1 MLQNPLRI
9 KTKSLVLANVARLVL
24 VASFL
29 VGGFC
34 LAERIARRLVGP
46 PGRNF
51 ALREY
56 SWRVFAIV
64 PTMDDGYWREMRLGM
79 QKAAPRAH
87 VGLEFIGPRYP
98 NPDHIL
104 DRFEHAIVAKA
115 DGIICYAEDVP
126 AVAAAIGRAERAGIP
141 VVTVGVDL
149 PESGRRS
156 YVGPDPFQMG
166 YEIGRALGMEPGIA
180 EVAVVLD
187 AAAFRPGSSQDRYL
201 SGLRRAVGSARGR
214 IRLRRVVLVE
224 AVTAE
229 AEAEWGDLFAGGRI
243 DAICCASPESTLRVA
258 GFLGKRGLAGRVALF
273 GMGLLPETLW
283 FMRQGIITAT
293 AASYPYAM
301 GSDAVFLLADILAGR
316 SHPTKIVSGIQVFR
330 REDVDGL
337 LQKFWSR
344 GD

>member
-1 MLQNPLRI
+1 MSYEDVRTGTSQV
-9 KTKSLVLANVARLVL
+9 VLAKAVRLLL
-24 VASFL
+24 VGSLL
-29 VGGFC
+29 VGGFY
-34 LAERIARRLVGP
+34 LAERIARRLVGLP
-46 PGRNF
+46 ERNVV
-51 ALREY
+51 LREY

-64 PTMDDGYWREMRLGM
+64 PTMDDGYWHEMRIGM
-79 QKAAPRAH
+79 REAAHRAH

-98 NPDHIL
+98 NPDHIV
-104 DRFEHAIVAKA
+104 DRFEQAIAAKA
-115 DGIICYAEDVP
+115 DGIICYAEDLP
-126 AVAAAIGRAERAGIP
+126 AVASAIGRADRAGIP
-141 VVTVGVDL
+141 VVTIGLDL

-166 YEIGRALGMEPGIA
+166 YEVGRALAMEPGIA
-180 EVAVVLD
+180 EVAVVLE

-214 IRLRRVVLVE
+214 VRLRRVVLAE
-224 AVTAE
+224 AVAAE
-229 AEAEWGDLFAGGRI
+229 AEAEWEALFAGGRI

-258 GFLGKRGLAGRVALF
+258 GFLAKRGLKGRVALF

-283 FMRQGIITAT
+283 FMRQEMVTAT

-316 SHPTKIVSGIQVFR
+316 SHPTKIIAGIQVFR
-330 REDVDGL
+330 QEDVDGV
-337 LQKFWSR
+337 LQRFWSR